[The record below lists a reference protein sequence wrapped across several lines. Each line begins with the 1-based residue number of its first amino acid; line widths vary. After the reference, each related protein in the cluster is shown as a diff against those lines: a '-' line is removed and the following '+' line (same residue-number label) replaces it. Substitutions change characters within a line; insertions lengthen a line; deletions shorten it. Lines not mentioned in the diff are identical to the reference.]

1 MSAPQEAPLLRAADL
16 AHSVGTLPII
26 RQVSL
31 EIHPGEVVGL
41 AGQSGAGKT
50 ALAMLLAGVYR
61 PNAGEL
67 YFAGRRLRWPFR
79 ARALGIEV
87 IRQQP
92 EVAEGLDISRNV
104 FLGSEIGWSPLGR
117 WLKVPDRR
125 RMDEEAARILA
136 QLGMRYGSL
145 REKAA
150 DLSGEQR
157 QLIAI
162 ARTLTHPARLIIID
176 DPGLLLSYPYQ
187 QKLLALIQDW
197 RQHGVAVLFAS
208 DNVDQLMAVTDRIV
222 VLRHGRL
229 IAQHRTDET
238 HRDAILAAM
247 VGAADQQQ
255 LTPIIW
261 ALDSY
266 YRARE
271 QAEKLHHRQSSLE
284 RELGAPDALKQQII
298 DQLADQISALDRAN
312 LALQD
317 AQRRLLTELE
327 QERKRL
333 AREIHDQVIQDLLGV
348 GYRLEELE
356 AESAVTPALGE
367 ELHDIRSSVRDLVG
381 DLRHICGALRPPTI
395 DSLGLG
401 SALQSYTH
409 EWSKRTG
416 TRVTLSL
423 DPNLGRLPEAT
434 ELSIFRIVQEGLNNV
449 RKHAAA
455 STVEI
460 RLEHTSPRRLMLA
473 IADDGRGLAD
483 DFDLA
488 RLSAEGHYGVLGIT
502 ERVALLGG
510 RWRFQNRPEG
520 GALIQ
525 VEIPHPRVEPAD
537 TDTAE
542 LSQGHPAR

>member
-1 MSAPQEAPLLRAADL
+1 MEPLLKAVGL
-16 AHSVGTLPII
+16 SQSLGTLSLT

-31 EIHPGEVVGL
+31 EICSGEVVGL
-41 AGQSGAGKT
+41 AGQSGAGKS
-50 ALAMLLAGVYR
+50 ALAMALAGVYT
-61 PNAGEL
+61 PNSGEI
-67 YFAGRRLRWPFR
+67 YFAGQRLNWPFR
-79 ARALGIEV
+79 ARTLGIEV
-87 IRQQP
+87 IHQQP
-92 EVAEGLDISRNV
+92 EMAEGLDISRNV
-104 FLGSEIGWSPLGR
+104 FLGSEIGWPQVNR
-117 WLKVPDRR
+117 WLKVPNRR

-136 QLGMRYGSL
+136 RLGMRYTSL
-145 REKAA
+145 REVVAN
-150 DLSGEQR
+150 LSGEQR

-162 ARTLTHPARLIIID
+162 ARAMTHPARLIIID

-187 QKLLALIQDW
+187 QKLLSLIQEW
-197 RQHGVAVLFAS
+197 QQQGTAVLFCS
-208 DNVDQLMAVTDRIV
+208 DNVDHLMAVTDRII
-222 VLRHGRL
+222 VLRHGHL
-229 IAQHRTDET
+229 TAEHRTDET
-238 HRDAILAAM
+238 DREEILAAM

-271 QAEKLHHRQSSLE
+271 QAEKLYHRQSLLE
-284 RELGAPDALKQQII
+284 RELETHDVLNHQLI
-298 DQLADQISALDRAN
+298 DQLADQIEALDRAN
-312 LALQD
+312 MALQD

-348 GYRLEELE
+348 GYRLEEIG
-356 AESAVTPALGE
+356 ASTSVTPVLEE
-367 ELHDIRSSVRDLVG
+367 ELKNVRGSVRDLVG
-381 DLRHICGALRPPTI
+381 DLRHICGTLRPPTI

-409 EWSKRTG
+409 EWSKRTAI
-416 TRVTLSL
+416 RVTLNL
-423 DPNLGRLPEAT
+423 DPNLGRLPEST

-455 STVEI
+455 GTVDI
-460 RLEHTSPRRLMLA
+460 RLEHTSPRRLMLS
-473 IADDGRGLAD
+473 IADDGCGLAE
-483 DFDLA
+483 DFDLS
-488 RLSAEGHYGVLGIT
+488 RLPAEGHYGVLGIT

-525 VEIPHPRVEPAD
+525 VEIPHPRIEQTEAG
-537 TDTAE
+537 T
-542 LSQGHPAR
+542 S